1 MAIKTIRVCDRCGKY
16 IEYRGWTA
24 RIKGLR
30 FRKIFMRKIFNGNP
44 DGCSYSDWHIELC
57 AEVNGIPVVP
67 RLEKLLRNLIPVRS
81 SLIPF

>member
-57 AEVNGIPVVP
+57 AECTCKFEEFLYKQEG
-67 RLEKLLRNLIPVRS
+67 
-81 SLIPF
+81 

>member
-44 DGCSYSDWHIELC
+44 DGCSYSDWHIDYVQNVPVNLKIFC
-57 AEVNGIPVVP
+57 INRRAENAKV
-67 RLEKLLRNLIPVRS
+67 
-81 SLIPF
+81 

>member
-30 FRKIFMRKIFNGNP
+30 FRKIFMRKILNGNP
-44 DGCSYSDWHIELC
+44 DGIFGSIYAVHSKMRHAYNISYNSYYFY
-57 AEVNGIPVVP
+57 
-67 RLEKLLRNLIPVRS
+67 R
-81 SLIPF
+81 

>member
-30 FRKIFMRKIFNGNP
+30 FRKIFMRKKTRYERFFYA
-44 DGCSYSDWHIELC
+44 S
-57 AEVNGIPVVP
+57 
-67 RLEKLLRNLIPVRS
+67 
-81 SLIPF
+81 

>member
-30 FRKIFMRKIFNGNP
+30 FRKIFMRKILNGNP
-44 DGCSYSDWHIELC
+44 DGYSYSDWHIE
-57 AEVNGIPVVP
+57 
-67 RLEKLLRNLIPVRS
+67 
-81 SLIPF
+81 

>member
-24 RIKGLR
+24 RIKELR

-44 DGCSYSDWHIELC
+44 DGCSYSDWHI
-57 AEVNGIPVVP
+57 N
-67 RLEKLLRNLIPVRS
+67 R
-81 SLIPF
+81 